1 MRRFHESVEVSW
13 KQLICSPHPG
23 RRKKMFIKLNVTSA
37 GRTAKAR
44 VKALSLL

>member
-1 MRRFHESVEVSW
+1 METINLQPTPW
-13 KQLICSPHPG
+13 KK
-23 RRKKMFIKLNVTSA
+23 KKMFIKLNVTSA